1 MKKLS
6 SSIGTVLYKKI
17 LLNDGSLILSK
28 IFGYKK
34 FYKLEIHNSDS
45 GNKSLIKNEKSKI

>member
-34 FYKLEIHNSDS
+34 FYKFEIHNSDS
-45 GNKSLIKNEKSKI
+45 DNKSLIKNEKSKI